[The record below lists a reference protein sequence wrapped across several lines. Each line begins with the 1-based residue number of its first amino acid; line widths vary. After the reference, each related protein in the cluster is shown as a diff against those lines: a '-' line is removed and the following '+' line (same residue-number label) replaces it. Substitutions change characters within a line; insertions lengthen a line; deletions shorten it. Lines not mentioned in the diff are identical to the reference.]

1 MPSSIDK
8 IEDETAEIVRDLQ
21 GVDMSEL
28 TIGINEYFQ
37 NPWSRKRPL
46 LPRRSGGLGKSW
58 GPVGGPVGRPVGRP
72 FVPWLSVFTMA
83 LEFIQDLASS

>member
-58 GPVGGPVGRPVGRP
+58 GPVGGPVGRLVGRP
-72 FVPWLSVFTMA
+72 LRTMV
-83 LEFIQDLASS
+83 EGFYNGVRIHSRPR